1 MSPELS
7 RLIESA
13 RTVSM
18 SDEEKQLQRLS
29 FASSNTQTQ
38 QPSKL
43 ETVRMETVRLET
55 VRRETIRMETVR
67 METVRMETVR
77 CAEELQPC

>member
-18 SDEEKQLQRLS
+18 TDEEKQLQRLS
-29 FASSNTQTQ
+29 FASSNTQTHQ
-38 QPSKL
+38 ALNL

-55 VRRETIRMETVR
+55 VRMETVRLETVR
-67 METVRMETVR
+67 METVQCV
-77 CAEELQPC
+77 EELQPC